1 MRRSAY
7 VVDALENPSS
17 DKQSANR
24 PQHGEEHQR
33 NRQRAHHHLAD
44 AGPVAEI
51 MPDQQAE
58 AAWQNVDSHE
68 RLPPAIAAP
77 AAAVDDRQ
85 KARVQQHLGGDL
97 LDIASE
103 RFTDRVGE
111 QVEGR
116 ARLAFARL
124 DHGLEPSYPGIV
136 EGVDEAL
143 RFRVDRSRDL
153 FVHHRNDLPGDDGQD
168 DAGAD
173 RAEKKDRQRESKSG
187 GSEELTER
195 RHESCNRR
203 RGPC

>member
-1 MRRSAY
+1 
-7 VVDALENPSS
+7 
-17 DKQSANR
+17 
-24 PQHGEEHQR
+24 
-33 NRQRAHHHLAD
+33 
-44 AGPVAEI
+44 
-51 MPDQQAE
+51 MPNQQAE
-58 AAWQNVDSHE
+58 AARQNVDSHE
-68 RLPPAIAAP
+68 RLPPAIAAL

-103 RFTDRVGE
+103 RFADRVGE

-116 ARLAFARL
+116 AGLAFARL
-124 DHGLEPSYPGIV
+124 DDGLEPSYSGIV

-143 RFRVDRSRDL
+143 RFRVDGPRDL
-153 FVHHRNDLPGDDGQD
+153 PVHDRDNLPGDDGED

-173 RAEKKDRQRESKSG
+173 RAEKKDRQREPKSG

-203 RGPC
+203 REPY